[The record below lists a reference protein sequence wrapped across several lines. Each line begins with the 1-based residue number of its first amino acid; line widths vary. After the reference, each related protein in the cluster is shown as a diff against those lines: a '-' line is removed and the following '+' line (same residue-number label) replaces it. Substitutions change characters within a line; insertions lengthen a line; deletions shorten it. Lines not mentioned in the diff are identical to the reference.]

1 MLASETNETTYHVRY
16 QSYVISL
23 LLVLVPPAMLYQL
36 GPSLLDGSIKTG
48 ELAGLGIGIILPL
61 VGAYYMLEF
70 ASFTFSTDED
80 VFRWHWNNLLRR
92 KSGAVPLGRVARVR
106 REALE
111 TSVSSGSQYS
121 YRLVVILDDDTVI
134 PLTRGYSG
142 IHDRQLDKIVD
153 HLNTQ
158 RRRRVM
164 AYYVF
169 KVAISALLI
178 VAIAEISKRSSFIGA
193 LLASVPLVS
202 VLAMV
207 WLYVDTRDSDKVAA
221 LASGVFWLVLPSLA
235 LFIALPLML
244 KQGYN
249 FYLSMGLSILITIGC
264 YWLMVTLLNQAGI
277 EL

>member
-1 MLASETNETTYHVRY
+1 
-16 QSYVISL
+16 
-23 LLVLVPPAMLYQL
+23 
-36 GPSLLDGSIKTG
+36 
-48 ELAGLGIGIILPL
+48 
-61 VGAYYMLEF
+61 
-70 ASFTFSTDED
+70 
-80 VFRWHWNNLLRR
+80 
-92 KSGAVPLGRVARVR
+92 
-106 REALE
+106 
-111 TSVSSGSQYS
+111 
-121 YRLVVILDDDTVI
+121 
-134 PLTRGYSG
+134 
-142 IHDRQLDKIVD
+142 
-153 HLNTQ
+153 
-158 RRRRVM
+158 M

-207 WLYVDTRDSDKVAA
+207 WLYIDTRDSAKVTA
-221 LASGVFWLVLPSLA
+221 LASSVFWLVLPSLA

-249 FYLSMGLSILITIGC
+249 FYLSLGLSILITIGC

>member
-1 MLASETNETTYHVRY
+1 
-16 QSYVISL
+16 
-23 LLVLVPPAMLYQL
+23 
-36 GPSLLDGSIKTG
+36 
-48 ELAGLGIGIILPL
+48 
-61 VGAYYMLEF
+61 
-70 ASFTFSTDED
+70 
-80 VFRWHWNNLLRR
+80 
-92 KSGAVPLGRVARVR
+92 
-106 REALE
+106 
-111 TSVSSGSQYS
+111 
-121 YRLVVILDDDTVI
+121 
-134 PLTRGYSG
+134 
-142 IHDRQLDKIVD
+142 
-153 HLNTQ
+153 
-158 RRRRVM
+158 M

-249 FYLSMGLSILITIGC
+249 FYLSMGLPAHQ
-264 YWLMVTLLNQAGI
+264 NKQAGC
-277 EL
+277 

>member
-1 MLASETNETTYHVRY
+1 
-16 QSYVISL
+16 
-23 LLVLVPPAMLYQL
+23 
-36 GPSLLDGSIKTG
+36 
-48 ELAGLGIGIILPL
+48 
-61 VGAYYMLEF
+61 
-70 ASFTFSTDED
+70 
-80 VFRWHWNNLLRR
+80 
-92 KSGAVPLGRVARVR
+92 
-106 REALE
+106 
-111 TSVSSGSQYS
+111 
-121 YRLVVILDDDTVI
+121 
-134 PLTRGYSG
+134 
-142 IHDRQLDKIVD
+142 
-153 HLNTQ
+153 
-158 RRRRVM
+158 M

-178 VAIAEISKRSSFIGA
+178 VAVAEISKRSSFIGA